1 MDAKIIQIEK
11 MENVIKNEAEADGKN
26 SFSVAVKNGITVAG
40 ACTGALLG
48 TGLATGIGMALG
60 KSVGAMVGYSIGIVG
75 GGAAGLIIGHKL
87 GGMVANEIK
96 DLD

>member
-1 MDAKIIQIEK
+1 MDAKTIQIVK
-11 MENVIKNEAEADGKN
+11 MEKVIKNGAEADGKN
-26 SFSVAVKNGITVAG
+26 TFSFVVKNGITVAG
-40 ACTGALLG
+40 ACAGALLG
-48 TGLATGIGMALG
+48 TGLTAGIGMALG
-60 KSVGAMVGYSIGIVG
+60 KSAGAMVGYSIGIVG